1 MIKNTLQFRIV
12 SLLIVFSLLSAVI
25 IGGVSV
31 YMSVDSAKKNAS
43 HSSETIVNQ
52 LSNEIERFM
61 NDDKALMETLA
72 LSSTAYSMEPG
83 KVKEMII
90 AAQQKHL
97 EFETIYVMNTV
108 GMQIAKTTSTSLNN
122 KADKDYFIKAMGGNT
137 FFTDAYISALT
148 QLPTITVS
156 TPIKDASGKTVG
168 VLAGDISLKAI
179 GEIAARTTIGKT
191 GYVDV
196 VDQKGV
202 LLAHPDKEKVDKSLN
217 ISKEKYVQDVMN
229 GQPGSTESVSSL
241 GVPSLISF
249 APIKD
254 YHWGVISY
262 LPKTEINSEIKQ
274 VVLVMFVIMVI
285 AVVLASVTAL
295 YVARG
300 ISKPIKELVI
310 AAGKIADGDLSRK
323 INLLGVEEVNHLAL
337 SLDKMRE
344 DLKVIILSIMASS
357 EQVSATS
364 EQLTASTEQAA
375 QATNLVACTI
385 GEVAEG
391 ADKQVAAID
400 TTATIV
406 EKMSVGIQQVAT
418 NVNTVT
424 RISDKTANAAQDG
437 DKSVD
442 AVTVQMSSIERTVT
456 HSAQAVTKLGERSKE
471 IGEIVETISGI
482 AGQTN
487 LLALNAAIEAAR
499 AGEQGKGFAVVA
511 EEVRKLA
518 EQSQEAAKHIAELII
533 EIQTETDKAVIAMN
547 EGTHEVKV
555 GTEVVNRAGQAFKE
569 IVALTGQVS
578 VQVKDISVAM
588 QQTASGSQQIVASV
602 RDIDGISKDTA
613 GQTQTV
619 SAATE
624 EQAASME
631 QIAASSRSLAKMA
644 EELQDAIRN
653 FKVNV

>member
-613 GQTQTV
+613 WQTQTV

>member
-12 SLLIVFSLLSAVI
+12 SLLVVFSFLSAVV

-31 YMSVDSAKKNAS
+31 FMSINSANKNAL

-61 NDDKALMETLA
+61 SDDKALMETLA
-72 LSSTAYSMEPG
+72 LSPTAYSMESG
-83 KVKEMII
+83 KVREMII
-90 AAQQKHL
+90 AARQKHL

-137 FFTDAYISALT
+137 FFSDAYISALT

-156 TPIKDASGKTVG
+156 TPIKDASGKIVG

-179 GEIAARTTIGKT
+179 GEIAARTVIGKN

-202 LLAHPDKEKVDKSLN
+202 LLAHPDKEKVDKSQN

-229 GQPGSTESVSSL
+229 GKPGSTEAVSSM
-241 GVPSLISF
+241 GVQSLVSF
-249 APIKD
+249 APITE
-254 YHWGVISY
+254 YHWGVITY
-262 LPKTEINSEIKQ
+262 LPKAEINSEIRQ
-274 VVLVMFVIMVI
+274 AVLVMLVILVI
-285 AVVLASVTAL
+285 AVVLASVTAV

-300 ISKPIKELVI
+300 TSKPIKELAI
-310 AAGKIADGDLSRK
+310 AAGRIADGDLSRK
-323 INLLGVEEVNHLAL
+323 FNLVGVEEVNQLAL

-344 DLKVIILSIMASS
+344 DLKVIILSIMASA

-375 QATNLVACTI
+375 QATNLVASTI

-400 TTATIV
+400 TTGTIV
-406 EKMSVGIQQVAT
+406 EKMSVGIQQAAT
-418 NVNTVT
+418 NVNTVM
-424 RISDKTANAAQDG
+424 RISDKTADAAQEG

-499 AGEQGKGFAVVA
+499 AGEQGRGFAVVA

-555 GTEVVNRAGQAFKE
+555 GTEVVNMAGQAFKE

-588 QQTASGSQQIVASV
+588 QQTASGSQQIVVSV
-602 RDIDGISKDTA
+602 RDIDEISKDTA

-631 QIAASSRSLAKMA
+631 QIAASSRALAKMA
-644 EELQDAIRN
+644 EELQDAIRK
-653 FKVNV
+653 FKV

>member
-12 SLLIVFSLLSAVI
+12 SLLVVFSFLSAAI
-25 IGGVSV
+25 IGGVSI
-31 YMSVDSAKKNAS
+31 YMSANSAKENAL

-52 LSNEIERFM
+52 LSNEIEGFM
-61 NDDKALMETLA
+61 SDDKALLETLA
-72 LSSTAYSMEPG
+72 LSSTAYLMEPG
-83 KVKEMII
+83 TVKEMII
-90 AAQQKHL
+90 AARQKHL
-97 EFETIYVMNTV
+97 EFETIYVMNAT
-108 GMQIAKTTSTSLNN
+108 GMQIAKTTATGLNN
-122 KADKDYFIKAMGGNT
+122 KADKDYFIKAIGGNT

-156 TPIKDASGKTVG
+156 TPIKDANGKIVG

-179 GEIAARTTIGKT
+179 GEMAARTAIGKT

-202 LLAHPDKEKVDKSLN
+202 LLAHPDKEKVDKSVN
-217 ISKEKYVQDVMN
+217 ISAEKYVEDVMK
-229 GQPGSTESVSSL
+229 GQPGSIESLSSM
-241 GVPSLISF
+241 GVESLISF

-262 LPKTEINSEIKQ
+262 LPKAEINNAIKQ
-274 VVLVMFVIMVI
+274 VVLVMLAIMVI
-285 AVVLASVTAL
+285 ALALATVTAL
-295 YVARG
+295 YVAKG
-300 ISKPIKELVI
+300 ISRPMNELVV
-310 AAGKIADGDLSRK
+310 AAGKIAGGDLNGK
-323 INLLGVEEVNHLAL
+323 INLQGVEEVNQLAS
-337 SLDKMRE
+337 SLDEMRK
-344 DLKVIILSIMASS
+344 DLKVIILSIMTSS

-375 QATNLVACTI
+375 QAMNLVASTI
-385 GEVAEG
+385 SEVAEG

-406 EKMSVGIQQVAT
+406 EKISVGVQQVAM
-418 NVNTVT
+418 NVNTVMK
-424 RISDKTANAAQDG
+424 ISDKTADAAQEG
-437 DKSVD
+437 DKSID
-442 AVTVQMSSIERTVT
+442 AVTAQMSSIERTVD
-456 HSAQAVTKLGERSKE
+456 HSAQAVTKLGQRSKE

-499 AGEQGKGFAVVA
+499 AGEQGRGFAVVA

-518 EQSQEAAKHIAELII
+518 EQSQEAAKHIAQLII
-533 EIQTETDKAVIAMN
+533 EIQTETDKAVSAMS

-555 GTEVVNRAGQAFKE
+555 GTEVVSMAGLAFKE
-569 IVALTGQVS
+569 IVALTSQVS
-578 VQVKDISVAM
+578 VQVKDISIAM
-588 QQTASGSQQIVASV
+588 EQTTSGSQQIVVYV
-602 RDIDGISKDTA
+602 RDIDGISKETA

-619 SAATE
+619 SAATQ

-631 QIAASSRSLAKMA
+631 EIAAASRALAQMA
-644 EELQDAIRN
+644 EELQNTIRK
-653 FKVNV
+653 FKV

>member
-1 MIKNTLQFRIV
+1 MLKNTLQFRIV
-12 SLLIVFSLLSAVI
+12 ALLVVFSFLSAAI
-25 IGGVSV
+25 IGSVSI
-31 YMSVDSAKKNAS
+31 YMSANSATENAL
-43 HSSETIVNQ
+43 HSNETIINQ
-52 LSNEIERFM
+52 LSNEIEGFIS
-61 NDDKALMETLA
+61 DDQALLETLA
-72 LSSTAYSMEPG
+72 LSSTAYTMEPG
-83 KVKEMII
+83 TVKEMII
-90 AAQQKHL
+90 AARQKHL
-97 EFETIYVMNTV
+97 EFETIYVMNAT
-108 GMQIAKTTSTSLNN
+108 GMQIAKTTATSLNN
-122 KADKDYFIKAMGGNT
+122 KADKDYFTKAIGGNT

-179 GEIAARTTIGKT
+179 GEMAARTAIGKT

-202 LLAHPDKEKVDKSLN
+202 LLAHPDKEKVDKSTN
-217 ISKEKYVQDVMN
+217 IRNEKYVQEVMK
-229 GQPGSTESVSSL
+229 GQPGHVESLSSM
-241 GVPSLISF
+241 GVQSLISF

-262 LPKTEINSEIKQ
+262 LPKAEINNAIKQ
-274 VVLVMFVIMVI
+274 VVLVMLVIMVI
-285 AVVLASVTAL
+285 ALALAGSTAF

-300 ISKPIKELVI
+300 ISKPMNQLVI
-310 AAGKIADGDLSRK
+310 AAGKIANGDLNQK
-323 INLLGVEEVNHLAL
+323 INLQGVEEVNQLAL
-337 SLDKMRE
+337 SLDEMRK
-344 DLKVIILSIMASS
+344 DLKVIILSIMTSS

-385 GEVAEG
+385 SEVAEG
-391 ADKQVAAID
+391 ADKQVTAID
-400 TTATIV
+400 TTAIIV
-406 EKMSVGIQQVAT
+406 EKISAGIQQVAT
-418 NVNTVT
+418 NVNTVMG
-424 RISDKTANAAQDG
+424 ISDQTADAAQDG
-437 DKSVD
+437 DKSID
-442 AVTVQMSSIERTVT
+442 AITVQMSSIERTVD

-499 AGEQGKGFAVVA
+499 AGEQGRGFAVVA

-518 EQSQEAAKHIAELII
+518 EQSQDAAKHIGQLII
-533 EIQTETDKAVIAMN
+533 EIQTETEKAVIAMG

-555 GTEVVNRAGQAFKE
+555 GTKVVNMAGQAFKE

-578 VQVKDISVAM
+578 AQVKDISVAM
-588 QQTASGSQQIVASV
+588 EQTASGSQQIVVYV
-602 RDIDGISKDTA
+602 RDIDGISKETA

-619 SAATE
+619 SAATQ

-631 QIAASSRSLAKMA
+631 EIAASSRALARMA
-644 EELQDAIRN
+644 EELQDAIRK
-653 FKVNV
+653 FKV